1 MKKMNQEEIQ
11 KIVEIRTHLIEFYNA
26 LDMKKSPGADI
37 GILKQSDVA
46 VELEGLITKVDN
58 VLKTYVTFS

>member
-1 MKKMNQEEIQ
+1 MKQEDIQ
-11 KIVEIRTHLIEFYNA
+11 KVVEIRTHLIEFYNA

-46 VELEGLITKVDN
+46 FELEQLISKVDN
-58 VLKTYVTFS
+58 LLKKYVEFS